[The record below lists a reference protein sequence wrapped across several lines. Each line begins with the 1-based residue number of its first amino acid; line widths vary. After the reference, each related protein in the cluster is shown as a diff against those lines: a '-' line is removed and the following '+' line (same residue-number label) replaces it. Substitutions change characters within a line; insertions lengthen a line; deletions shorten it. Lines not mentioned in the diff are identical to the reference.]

1 MCFRTKVDIR
11 KENIS
16 IDHNSRI
23 LLLGSCFAD
32 NIGTLLENNKF
43 DCLRNPYGIL
53 YNPLSIS
60 KALSEIIS
68 GKIYDENDLFFHNGQ
83 YHSFMHHS
91 SYSSDCKKTCLDK
104 INLSIQKAGEYIRN
118 VDYIV
123 MTFGTSYVYSMDGRV
138 VSNCHKLPERV
149 FDRHLCKPEEFT
161 SEYKSLLE
169 HLFMLNQNLKLI
181 FTISPIRHIRDS
193 LHGNMVSKAILA
205 VFVNEMQ
212 EMFKDRI
219 IYFPAY
225 EIMNDEL
232 RDYRFYDEDM
242 VHPSPLA
249 VKYIW
254 EQFGRMF
261 FDKTTLRIV
270 EKCSDIN
277 RMLQHKPFNPASEQ
291 YMNFLRKIS
300 NEVDFLLSEY
310 PLLNFEKEKEMLL
323 SLLKK

>member
-11 KENIS
+11 KENIC
-16 IDHNSRI
+16 IDHNSKI

-43 DCLRNPYGIL
+43 DCLRNPYGTL

-60 KALSEIIS
+60 RVLSEILS
-68 GKIYDENDLFFHNGQ
+68 GKEYDENDLFLHNGQ

-91 SYSSDCKKTCLDK
+91 SYSSDRKNQCLDK
-104 INLSIQKAGEYIRN
+104 INSSIQRARSYICN
-118 VDYIV
+118 ADFIV
-123 MTFGTSYVYSMDGRV
+123 MTFGTSFVYRINGRV
-138 VSNCHKLPERV
+138 VSNCHKLPERQ
-149 FDRHLCKPEEFT
+149 FDRCLCKPEEFT

-169 HLFMLNQNLKLI
+169 HLFSINHNLKLI

-193 LHGNMVSKAILA
+193 LHGNMVSKAVLA

-232 RDYRFYDEDM
+232 RDYRFYDDDM
-242 VHPSPLA
+242 VHPSGLA

-254 EQFGRMF
+254 EQFERMF
-261 FDKTTLRIV
+261 FNKETLGVIER
-270 EKCSDIN
+270 CSYIN

-300 NEVDFLLSEY
+300 NEIDSLLSEY
-310 PLLNFEKEKEMLL
+310 PLLDFEKEKELLL